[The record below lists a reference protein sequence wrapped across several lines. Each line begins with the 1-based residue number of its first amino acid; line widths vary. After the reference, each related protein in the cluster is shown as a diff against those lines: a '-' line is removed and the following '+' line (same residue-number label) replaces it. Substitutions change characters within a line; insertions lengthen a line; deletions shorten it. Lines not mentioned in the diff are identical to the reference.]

1 MVIIKSELRI
11 KRSVI
16 CLLSVS
22 YSVNNQAI
30 KEDDLKKIQI
40 NKRDYIDYVESIKK
54 EMLQDEKVAS

>member
-1 MVIIKSELRI
+1 M
-11 KRSVI
+11 I

>member
-1 MVIIKSELRI
+1 MVIIESETYK

-54 EMLQDEKVAS
+54 KILQDKKMAS